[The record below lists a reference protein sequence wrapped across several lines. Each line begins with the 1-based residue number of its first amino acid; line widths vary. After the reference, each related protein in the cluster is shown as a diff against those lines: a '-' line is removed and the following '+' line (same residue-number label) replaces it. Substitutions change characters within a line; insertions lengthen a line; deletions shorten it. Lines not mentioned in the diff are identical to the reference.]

1 MRKIFTCVSL
11 VISSLLATAPAM
23 AQQTQI
29 TDQEKV
35 EFVKA
40 VVPAML
46 EQVKQ
51 ISGIDIV
58 SLADPTIKDVLSSP
72 LFGTTSV
79 LRSDT
84 PVDLSLCPDSMVLN
98 LSEVIDL
105 SSSDMSA
112 YIAAFLDNIQVTF
125 DNYYDFEMTATD
137 GRLIAISV
145 PGKMTATLASAF
157 SIDLNL
163 TFGEQTG
170 LLPFSTFEATLDLG
184 SLASVMTVMG
194 YDYDFSDPLLS
205 MSESSSN
212 GVYTYDVTV
221 SSTLL
226 GLIDEDAA
234 SVTDYEITVDM
245 SSIQSATITASLYAN
260 LSNATLPLGDAEVYL
275 NLQSLASGSYQADSL
290 IITSYMTGTAT
301 VEDYEKIVRYSEGSG
316 TKLERHT
323 VTYEK
328 GTGDTEEW
336 EWESH
341 IMNTFT
347 GNSDLDDTDLTY
359 SIIQGIIND
368 LTAGN
373 SSSFTLTTTEYDSV
387 DDTTGT
393 VTDQLIVTP
402 SMIGTQAGQ
411 IEISILESDDI
422 NDDNTEEGDD
432 DTNGLTES
440 MLITL
445 NIPTTSSTI
454 TIDFDPAQYDE
465 IVATIYVTSNAMTII
480 TDNEEIEDE
489 VEDVIVSTN
498 DNGLYVRNGEGSYI
512 IVNMVGKILATG
524 LITSNEQQ
532 ISVNMPKGIYM
543 ISINQTNNSTPKRTT
558 VKFVK

>member
-11 VISSLLATAPAM
+11 AISSLLVTAPAM

-98 LSEVIDL
+98 LGEVIDL
-105 SSSDMSA
+105 SSSSMASMA
-112 YIAAFLDNIQVTF
+112 TLLDNIQVTF

-145 PGKMTATLASAF
+145 PGKMTATLAGSV
-157 SIDLNL
+157 SVDLNL

-184 SLASVMTVMG
+184 TLASVMTLMG
-194 YDYDFSDPLLS
+194 YDFSDPLLS

-260 LSNATLPLGDAEVYL
+260 LSNATLPLGDADVYL

-290 IITSYMTGTAT
+290 IITSYTTGTIT
-301 VEDYEKIVRYSEGSG
+301 VEEYEKIVRYSESSG
-316 TKLERHT
+316 TVLNRHT

-328 GTGDTEEW
+328 EANAEDWTFD
-336 EWESH
+336 SH
-341 IMNTFT
+341 IVNTFT

-373 SSSFTLTTTEYDSV
+373 SSSFTLTTREYDTEDAS
-387 DDTTGT
+387 DEGTT
-393 VTDQLIVTP
+393 TDQLIVTP

-411 IEISILESDDI
+411 IEISILESDDS
-422 NDDNTEEGDD
+422 DDDD

-465 IVATIYVTSNAMTII
+465 TVATIYVTSNAMTII